1 MRKLF
6 VTILLHSILS
16 LPALKAEETTGFELP
31 ELPTTNLNKIDNE
44 LSEYEETPRSP
55 SSNQSEEN
63 EYLEPEKETS
73 TWDYQNIID
82 RHDKH

>member
-1 MRKLF
+1 MRKLSAK
-6 VTILLHSILS
+6 ILLFTILS
-16 LPALKAEETTGFELP
+16 LTNLRAEESSNFELP

-55 SSNQSEEN
+55 SSNENEEN
-63 EYLEPEKETS
+63 EYLAPEKETS